1 MKTFSSSDLNF
12 SDEAIAHF
20 ESSLK
25 NRGKG
30 EGVKIGVRKAGCSGY
45 EYYFDYVDNFDSNG
59 VIFDRNGCKIFVD
72 NESLNFLKGSLVD
85 YKKEGLNQ
93 GIKFINHNAKAVC
106 GCGESFTI

>member
-1 MKTFSSSDLNF
+1 MKVFSSSDLNF

-20 ESSLK
+20 VTSLE

-30 EGVKIGVRKAGCSGY
+30 EGIKIGVRKAGCSGY

-72 NESLNFLKGSLVD
+72 NESLNYLKGS
-85 YKKEGLNQ
+85 GGTSPSMRNQ
-93 GIKFINHNAKAVC
+93 CTQWAPPNV
-106 GCGESFTI
+106 T

>member
-20 ESSLK
+20 ASSLK

-45 EYYFDYVDNFDSNG
+45 EYYFDYVDNFDTNG
-59 VIFDRNGCKIFVD
+59 VIFDKNGCKIYVD
-72 NESLNFLKGSLVD
+72 NDSLNFLKGSLVD

-93 GIKFINHNAKAVC
+93 
-106 GCGESFTI
+106 